1 MIQLPKI
8 IENFVKSYD
17 AMVGIFAYTVGELS
31 RSLPQSDH
39 FCKAANHLLPAA
51 NHLLPAANQLL
62 ATTRKYDENDY
73 FSSEK
78 TSQLLDELLTS
89 DTPTFEA
96 VQRIGL
102 MPLIRKI
109 LMYRHLIQAIKN

>member
-1 MIQLPKI
+1 MTQLPKI

-39 FCKAANHLLPAA
+39 FCKAA

-102 MPLIRKI
+102 MSLIRKI
-109 LMYRHLIQAIKN
+109 QMYRHIIQAIKN